1 MGGVHID
8 RSSITP
14 FISES
19 DFERF
24 ELGLSFL
31 SHEDIEPFL
40 RKESFPLTPQG
51 VLDLCKY
58 GCWVYIPNSKIDSR
72 SKADHV
78 QKALVVLQVGW
89 FALQCISRWA
99 YSIPMTLLEVHTM
112 VHVVCAITLYVF
124 WFEVRIRT
132 VDLT

>member
-1 MGGVHID
+1 MGGAHID

-14 FISES
+14 FMSES
-19 DFERF
+19 ECM
-24 ELGLSFL
+24 SP
-31 SHEDIEPFL
+31 EDITFL
-40 RKESFPLTPQG
+40 KKISFPLTPQG

-58 GCWVYIPNSKIDSR
+58 GCWVYIPNSQIDSR

-112 VHVVCAITLYVF
+112 VHVVCAITLYIF
-124 WFEVRIRT
+124 WFEVRNTYAHSRS
-132 VDLT
+132 DLAL